1 MSQPLAPQSF
11 APQPLAHRHGRHFT
25 AIEVGPQAS
34 LPNHH
39 FTLPDGRDLPG
50 KLFLREWLGASGVE
64 LSWSSLPVGTG
75 LPFLHAHHEHEE
87 IYLFTG
93 GEGEFQVDGE
103 IFAVAE
109 GSVVRV
115 APDGRR
121 GLRNTGAVPLTHL
134 VLQVRPGTVL
144 GGPIDDGYRLP
155 EPPSWE

>member
-1 MSQPLAPQSF
+1 MSQPLARRQ
-11 APQPLAHRHGRHFT
+11 GCHFT
-25 AIEVGPQAS
+25 AIDIGPQAA

-39 FTLPDGRDLPG
+39 FTLPDGREVPG

-64 LSWSSLPVGTG
+64 LSWSCLPVGSG
-75 LPFLHAHHEHEE
+75 VPFLHAHHEHEE

-115 APDGRR
+115 APNGRG
-121 GLRNTGAVPLTHL
+121 GLRNPGARPLAHL
-134 VLQVRPGTVL
+134 V
-144 GGPIDDGYRLP
+144 DCASGY
-155 EPPSWE
+155 

>member
-1 MSQPLAPQSF
+1 MSQPLAPQ
-11 APQPLAHRHGRHFT
+11 PLAHRQGRHFT
-25 AIEVGPQAS
+25 AIEVGAQAE
-34 LPNHH
+34 LANYH
-39 FTLPDGRDLPG
+39 FTLPDGREVPG

-64 LSWSSLPVGTG
+64 LSWSCLPVGSG
-75 LPFLHAHHEHEE
+75 VPFLHAHHEHEE

-121 GLRNTGAVPLTHL
+121 GLRNTGAVPLTLL